1 MGRHSSST
9 IHFILCACEKLVLRF
24 PWFII
29 VCTILLCSIS
39 LYYTVNNLG
48 VNTNTA
54 EMLSPDLPF
63 QQNRQRINKEFP
75 QEEST
80 IIMVVEAPTPEET
93 SLAANELFD
102 LLQLKNE
109 QFDTAFM
116 PSENDFFRQQALLY
130 LSTEE
135 LYDLSKKLTDAQ
147 PFIGHLS
154 QNYHLAGLLEIITQA
169 LKQTDNSLPLDLNP
183 LLLAITDSLDAQLQQ
198 KPHHLS
204 WQNLL
209 AEKRLNTEYNR
220 TIVIAKPKLHF
231 DELLPADYALSNAR
245 ELARSVMAK
254 NPTVS
259 IRITGETAL
268 EHEELESVSQG
279 AAIAGL
285 VSLLLVCLSLWLSYH
300 SFKLLFN
307 TFVALIMGLILT
319 AGFATISIGH
329 LNIISVAFAVLYIGL
344 GVDYA
349 IHICLRYRE
358 CRAQGFNN
366 NQAISESI
374 HSVGFSIFLC
384 ALTTSIGFLAFIP
397 TDYAGVSELGII
409 SGAGM
414 FIGLGISLTVL
425 PALLTIMPL
434 KNVKPFN
441 GRQVKPSFFATI
453 PFRFSGSIRIISV
466 ILGIGSCFILTQL
479 VFDSNP
485 INLRDP
491 KSESVST
498 IKELLKSQ
506 TESPFSLASL
516 ADNLDKANELA
527 AKLEKLPSVHETIT
541 LSSFVADN
549 QDEKLYI
556 IEDLDMILGAQ
567 LKQFNSE
574 LDSNSQ
580 RQALVNFNK
589 ELLEFLSATDTHV
602 SKQILQNLQQRIQN
616 YLEYAD
622 NSPAP
627 EAEYKNLEHN
637 ILGLLPYTMQ
647 RLSASLAAESYS
659 LNDLPDYITSHWVG
673 TNGFYKVLITPEK
686 DQNQIAN
693 LKEFVGDVQS
703 IDATTTGLP
712 VSDQASG
719 TAVINAFIEAFSGAF
734 IAIVLLLLIILKN
747 IKNTLLVV
755 GPLVLA
761 ALFTGASNVLLDNP
775 FNFAN
780 IIALPLLMGMGVD
793 SGIHIMHRL
802 QTGLSNNENLL
813 QTSTARGVF
822 FSSLTTLCSFSS
834 LAFTAHVGT
843 ASMGLLLAIGI
854 TFTLICTLIVL
865 PAFSGKQI

>member
-9 IHFILCACEKLVLRF
+9 IHFLLCACEKLVLRF

-29 VCTILLCSIS
+29 VCATLLCGIS
-39 LYYTVNNLG
+39 LHYTVNNLG

-93 SLAANELFD
+93 SLAANELFN

-109 QFDTAFM
+109 QFNTAFM

-130 LSTEE
+130 LTTEE

-154 QNYHLAGLLEIITQA
+154 QNYHLDGLLEIITLA

-285 VSLLLVCLSLWLSYH
+285 VSLLLVCLSLWLSFH

-319 AGFATISIGH
+319 AGFATVSIGH

-358 CRAQGFNN
+358 CRAQGLNSD
-366 NQAISESI
+366 QAISESI

-434 KNVKPFN
+434 KNVKPLN
-441 GRQVKPSFFATI
+441 GQQASACYLATI
-453 PFRFSGSIRIISV
+453 PFRFAGTIRITSIL
-466 ILGIGSCFILTQL
+466 LGISSCFILTQL

-516 ADNLDKANELA
+516 ANNLDNANELA
-527 AKLEKLPSVHETIT
+527 TKLEKLPSVHETIT
-541 LSSFVADN
+541 LSSFVAEN

-574 LDSNSQ
+574 LDNNNQ
-580 RQALVNFNK
+580 RQALVDFNK
-589 ELLEFLSATDTHV
+589 ELLQFLSGNDTHA
-602 SKQILQNLQQRIQN
+602 SKQILQNLQQRIQS
-616 YLEYAD
+616 YLTYAD
-622 NSPAP
+622 NAP
-627 EAEYKNLEHN
+627 TPETEYKNLEAN
-637 ILGLLPYTMQ
+637 ILALLPYTMQ
-647 RLSASLAAESYS
+647 RLSASLGAESYS
-659 LNDLPDYITSHWVG
+659 LKDLPEYITSHWVG

-693 LKEFVGDVQS
+693 LKEFVSEVQS
-703 IDATTTGLP
+703 IDATATGLP

-802 QTGLSNNENLL
+802 QTGLTNNENLL

-834 LAFTAHVGT
+834 LAFTSHVGT

-865 PAFSGKQI
+865 PAFSGKRI